1 MLSHLYKRV
10 CPSVGRSV
18 RPSVGRSVRPSVGP
32 SHTSWISK
40 KWAGSNKI
48 ASGIRKYA
56 IWKTIQRQ
64 LRGQLARTHLLSELC
79 STCSYCFSFF
89 SVFLSIFL
97 FLSLLL
103 FALFFL
109 ANVGDFCQTKSFRKP
124 KKYNQERETRTQKRR
139 GSRWHQKS
147 SMVEFYLTPN
157 EFQRWILSWNTLP
170 GWAFVIWLCF
180 FHIRI
185 DMILSS
191 FFFLLLCL
199 LLRLLL
205 LLLLLLILLLLI
217 TISIVLAAS
226 SPSLFPSSLSSPP
239 RFSPLLTPPPFLVS
253 FLTDPWRQH
262 FYLIWLSVLL
272 FYLAVTKEKGWFL
285 HWRNTSLFFLSL
297 VCLFLSQFS
306 SQIFV
311 CPCPVNHCHLFF
323 RYLFSSLKTLILVFR
338 CVLASL

>member
-1 MLSHLYKRV
+1 
-10 CPSVGRSV
+10 
-18 RPSVGRSVRPSVGP
+18 
-32 SHTSWISK
+32 
-40 KWAGSNKI
+40 
-48 ASGIRKYA
+48 
-56 IWKTIQRQ
+56 
-64 LRGQLARTHLLSELC
+64 
-79 STCSYCFSFF
+79 
-89 SVFLSIFL
+89 
-97 FLSLLL
+97 
-103 FALFFL
+103 
-109 ANVGDFCQTKSFRKP
+109 
-124 KKYNQERETRTQKRR
+124 
-139 GSRWHQKS
+139 
-147 SMVEFYLTPN
+147 MVEFYLTPN

-272 FYLAVTKEKGWFL
+272 FYLAVTKERGDSFTEEIL
-285 HWRNTSLFFLSL
+285 HSFFSP
-297 VCLFLSQFS
+297 S
-306 SQIFV
+306 FV
-311 CPCPVNHCHLFF
+311 FF
-323 RYLFSSLKTLILVFR
+323 FPNSPHRYLSVHVQLITAISFFFFFFHLLKH
-338 CVLASL
+338 